1 MTLSFTY
8 HVINGTRVIT
18 VHTSCFVACN
28 ICKFNIAYEIGQS
41 SDFTMV
47 GNPFC
52 RRFHPLLVLECVRT
66 QVVMTSLG
74 DVKRH
79 LPTRKMSNG
88 AQNEKTSD

>member
-1 MTLSFTY
+1 
-8 HVINGTRVIT
+8 
-18 VHTSCFVACN
+18 
-28 ICKFNIAYEIGQS
+28 
-41 SDFTMV
+41 MV

-88 AQNEKTSD
+88 AQNEKLQINMEIKQGIGKINN